1 MLERIKAEIG
11 SDQEQKAIIEGE
23 IKKIEQELQLDGE
36 FLYDEGSSSSIFS
49 SVVFEPDQ
57 NTIELNISK
66 GLESAEFDF

>member
-1 MLERIKAEIG
+1 MLERIKADIG

-23 IKKIEQELQLDGE
+23 IKKIEQELQLGGE

>member
-1 MLERIKAEIG
+1 MLERIKADIG
-11 SDQEQKAIIEGE
+11 SDQEQKTIIESE

>member
-1 MLERIKAEIG
+1 MLERIKADIG

>member
-1 MLERIKAEIG
+1 MLERIKADIG

-36 FLYDEGSSSSIFS
+36 FLNDEGSSSSIFS

>member
-1 MLERIKAEIG
+1 MLERIKADIG
-11 SDQEQKAIIEGE
+11 SDQEQKVIIEGE